1 MMRKMLY
8 AAVATVA
15 LAAPAAAQMNCGAML
30 DKYSADIGKMANVS
44 SEKRAAMHRMVLQGY
59 DHCMA
64 GDEFNAKKFFE
75 MLEKDRR

>member
-8 AAVATVA
+8 AAIATMV